1 MANKIKWGVR
11 NLHYATRTVS
21 GSTVTFGTPVA
32 IPGTVNIT
40 LSAEG
45 DDTPFYADDTEYY
58 RVMANNGYSG
68 TLELALI
75 PSAFRQLALGE
86 TLDTNGVLVE
96 DSDKQGGEFALGFE
110 MQGDDANIL
119 VWMYN
124 VVASRPDVSAAT
136 KEASVTPQTDTLN
149 ITARADVDGLVI
161 ARTTDTTS
169 SGTKTGWFSA
179 VYKTV

>member
-21 GSTVTFGTPVA
+21 GSTVTFGTPVG
-32 IPGTVNIT
+32 IPGTVNIS

-45 DDTPFYADDTEYY
+45 DNTPFYADDREYY
-58 RVMANNGYSG
+58 TVMANNGYSG

-75 PSAFRQLALGE
+75 PAAFRQLALGE
-86 TLDTNGVLVE
+86 TLDANGVLVE
-96 DSDKQGGEFALGFE
+96 DSDAQGSEFALGFE

-119 VWMYN
+119 VWLYN
-124 VVASRPDVSAAT
+124 VVASRPDVNAST
-136 KEASVTPQTDTLN
+136 KEAAVTPQTDTLN
-149 ITARADVDGLVI
+149 IVCRADVNGDVI

-179 VYKTV
+179 VYRTA